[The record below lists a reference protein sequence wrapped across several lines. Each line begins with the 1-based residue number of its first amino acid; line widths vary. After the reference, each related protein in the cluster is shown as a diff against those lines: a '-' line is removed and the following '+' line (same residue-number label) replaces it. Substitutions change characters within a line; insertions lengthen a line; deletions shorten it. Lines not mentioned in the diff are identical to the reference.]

1 MKKITVEPD
10 ITYIDFYKKNVCLK
24 KIKLKL
30 LKKIAKINKLRY
42 SGNKPIIVERIETF
56 FHKHKMANI
65 IQKHFRG
72 YLVRLLYVKREPA
85 KNCVNE
91 TDFYTMEP
99 LSEIKTPFLYIYRED
114 EKISYGF
121 HLSSLYALI
130 YSSLMNDVTKE
141 PAKNEKN
148 VVKNPYNRSNM
159 PTEII
164 DDVNRLYRISCI
176 IYKNNNIIET
186 NKIANPEVNNEIVNI
201 RRTRRRSLTNDF
213 YPTPAMEIYQERVR
227 KLNEIREKSMQNRIS
242 LLFTE
247 IDYLGNYTC
256 EEWFY
261 EIRSA
266 ENYLRLY
273 RTLFNI
279 WYHRSQM
286 PLEIRQKICMCGDP
300 FENIV
305 AFSASITRDNIQ
317 ENCLRVFE
325 NMIFMGLDDE
335 HRKLG
340 AFHALSALTVVS
352 MGARDT
358 MPWLYESLMV
368 V

>member
-1 MKKITVEPD
+1 MKISIEPD
-10 ITYIDFYKKNVCLK
+10 ITYGDFYKKKICLK
-24 KIKLKL
+24 KIKLNI
-30 LKKIAKINKLRY
+30 LKKMAKHNKLRC
-42 SGNKPIIVERIETF
+42 SGNKPILSERIEAF
-56 FHKHKMANI
+56 FNKHKMANI

-72 YLVRLLYVKREPA
+72 YLVRFLYQKREPA
-85 KNCVNE
+85 INCVNE

-99 LSEIKTPFLYIYRED
+99 LSEIKPPFLYIYKE
-114 EKISYGF
+114 ECKISYGF

-130 YSSLMNDVTKE
+130 YSSLSNNVEKD
-141 PAKNEKN
+141 AIKN

-159 PTEII
+159 PTEVIN
-164 DDVNRLYRISCI
+164 DVNKLYRISCI
-176 IYKNNNIIET
+176 IYS
-186 NKIANPEVNNEIVNI
+186 NKTEVKIDTVSNEVVNI

-227 KLNEIREKSMQNRIS
+227 KLTEIREKSMQNRVS
-242 LLFTE
+242 ELFTE

-286 PLEIRQKICMCGDP
+286 PLDVRQKICMCGDP
-300 FENIV
+300 FENVV
-305 AFSASITRDNIQ
+305 AFSSSITRDNIQ

-325 NMIFMGLDDE
+325 NMIFMGVDDE

-358 MPWLYESLMV
+358 MPWLYESLMIS
-368 V
+368 